1 MDNSEFIIVK
11 KPYKKKIEK
20 TNKTE
25 LSYQNLVYII
35 LSKLKKYEKLICGA
49 FIYGSRARGTNR
61 NDSDADI
68 IIFWRKE
75 YDVDFLKSIRDS
87 IEDAL
92 GFHIDFVSCVF
103 VKRWIAH
110 ETDKDQAYFDNVI
123 LDAKSIIGSEVITYL
138 IDQSYKLPK
147 LLR

>member
-1 MDNSEFIIVK
+1 MDNSEFVTVG
-11 KPYKKKIEK
+11 KPYKKKIDK
-20 TNKTE
+20 TNKIV
-25 LSYQNLVYII
+25 LSYYELVEII
-35 LSKLKKYEKLICGA
+35 YSKLIIHKNLIVGA

-103 VKRWIAH
+103 VKRWITH

-123 LDAKSIIGSEVITYL
+123 LDAKLIIGSEVITYL